1 MYTAEFTPTMGELR
15 IYTDGGSYAKRSPYI
30 IIINVQILDKDTV
43 YLRGAKGKLT
53 MPVRR
58 TIMSKLMSLGFK
70 HVMDERNGK
79 RREYDI

>member
-15 IYTDGGSYAKRSPYI
+15 IYIDGGSYAKRSPYI
-30 IIINVQILDKDTV
+30 TIVNVQILDKDTV
-43 YLRGAKGKLT
+43 YLRGAKGKLN

-58 TIMSKLMSLGFK
+58 TVMTKLKALGFK
-70 HVMDERNGK
+70 HVMDERHGK